1 MTHPPLTHSG
11 KSRNT
16 WLERPGWKT
25 QVPDTI
31 GSVTVIDQNIIVL
44 AAIVFFA
51 SAVFFVAR
59 RLLDRDQARLERRLA
74 FPDDGYKPGSLVPAT
89 SPDWAERLDRSFGGL
104 VHRTG
109 LGLSPAQTLSL
120 FALTAGALAVLL
132 FFWRGE
138 EWAAA
143 LGLVLGII
151 LAFLFL
157 WVLER
162 RRRRL
167 IQSQLP
173 DAFYFMARS
182 LRAGLSLEQTL
193 TRAGEQLED
202 PLAAE
207 FRRCASQIQLG
218 LHPHQALLI
227 TANRLALSDFDVF
240 AATVG
245 LYYRSGGNLALL
257 LDRLAAS
264 TRDRIQFLGYFRAAT
279 ALARAAGFFL
289 AAAVP
294 ALVIAYAAW
303 QPEHVGMLFHSAAG
317 WQILGIAALLELAG
331 IVWFLYL
338 LRVDY

>member
-1 MTHPPLTHSG
+1 
-11 KSRNT
+11 
-16 WLERPGWKT
+16 
-25 QVPDTI
+25 
-31 GSVTVIDQNIIVL
+31 VIDQNIIVATVIVL
-44 AAIVFFA
+44 FTIAA
-51 SAVFFVAR
+51 FFVAR
-59 RLLDRDQARLERRLA
+59 RLLDRDRARLERRLA
-74 FPDDGYKPGSLVPAT
+74 FPDDGYRPGSPAPAT
-89 SPDWAERLDRSFGGL
+89 SPDWAGRMDRSFNGL

-120 FALTAGALAVLL
+120 FALTAGALALLL
-132 FFWRGE
+132 FFWREE

-143 LGLVLGII
+143 LGLALGVV

-167 IQSQLP
+167 VQSQLP

-193 TRAGEQLED
+193 KRSGEQLEE

-207 FRRCASQIQLG
+207 LRRCSAQIELG
-218 LHPHQALLI
+218 LHPHQALQI

-240 AATVG
+240 VATVG

-279 ALARAAGFFL
+279 ALGRTAGFFL

-294 ALVIAYAAW
+294 ALIIAYMVW
-303 QPEHVGMLFHSAAG
+303 QPEHVSVLFHSAAG
-317 WQILGIAALLELAG
+317 LQILAVAAVLEIIG
-331 IVWFLYL
+331 IVWFIYL
-338 LRVDY
+338 LRVEY